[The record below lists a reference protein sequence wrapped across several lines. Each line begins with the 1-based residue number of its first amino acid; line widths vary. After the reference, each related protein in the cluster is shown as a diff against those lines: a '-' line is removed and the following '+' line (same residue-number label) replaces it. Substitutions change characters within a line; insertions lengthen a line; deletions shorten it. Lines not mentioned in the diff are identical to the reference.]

1 MIRDWKEDSKKDF
14 VHRHIGPSSSEQSEM
29 LLELGYKSEGGFLNE
44 VIPDTLKLSK
54 EQEPVLPLSI
64 SENDFLT
71 EIKEMMEEN
80 RLFRNFLGMG
90 FYPTIVPPVIKR
102 SLLENPGWYTQYT
115 PYQSEIS
122 QGRLESLLNFQ
133 TAVSDLTG
141 LPFSNASLLDD
152 STAAAESMGMFYR
165 LKGTLKGSLEKST
178 NGVQRNKLFLSLH
191 LHPHIISVVETRAL
205 PLGIEV
211 VKAFSADVLSANKG
225 EEFFGA
231 IVSYPHSNGGVQD
244 LASEIA
250 GIKKS
255 GIYVAVCSDLMSLP
269 LLKPPGECGA
279 DVAFGNSQRLGV
291 PLGYGGPHAAFIS
304 CNDAFKRQLP
314 GRVIGVSKDAQ
325 GNNAYRMAMQTRE
338 QHIRR
343 DKATSNICTAQALLA
358 NMVAMYCVYHGPEGL
373 LSIASE
379 IHKKTCWL
387 YGELQKINKQASGKP
402 LQFVSDVFFDTI
414 TLVLDEKDR
423 MSLIKRAQEKQMNFR
438 TLFPFEEAAS
448 LFGAKKLLGMSL
460 DEVTSSADLDDIVA
474 IFRSVFL
481 GEEGKSE
488 KVETEGKGAGNS
500 FASHE
505 LTDKNSA
512 SKIIPPFQ
520 KATSV
525 IPNSLKRT
533 SKFLTHPIFN
543 SIRSEHQMQR
553 YLTRLERK
561 DISLVVSMIPLG
573 SCTMKLNASVEMMP
587 LSSEYVGNLHPF
599 APLDQAFGY
608 AKLFARLEEYL
619 KQITGFDAF
628 SLQPNSGAQGEYA
641 GLLTIRNYFLASGA
655 KGEER
660 TIVLIPSSA
669 HGTNPASAT
678 MAGMDV
684 VVIACEETGN
694 ISMKDV
700 EEKIAQYGKKIAALM
715 ITYPSTYGVY
725 EKGIEKICAKVHEVG
740 AQVYLDGANM
750 NAQVGYTNP
759 KKIGA
764 DVCHL
769 NLHKTFAIPHG
780 GGGPGVGPIGVAKH
794 LQPYLP
800 GHMMIDDQ
808 KKNKVGPVASAPWGS
823 ASILTISYAYIRL
836 LGLAGL
842 KKATAVSILNANYI
856 RKRLEKYFKVLFKSE
871 KGLVAHEMIIDAR
884 PFKSCGVTAEDIA
897 KRLIDYGFHAPTMS
911 WPVEGTLMI
920 EPTESEDKAE
930 LDRFCDAL
938 ISIGEEIKKI
948 ENNVFDKKDNP
959 LKNAPHTMKAVTA
972 EKWDHCYSREVAA
985 FPLPYVS
992 ENKFWPPVARVD
1004 NVYGDRNLICSC
1016 PPMKL
1021 YERRVV

>member
-1 MIRDWKEDSKKDF
+1 MEKRLTENLDERAKESF
-14 VHRHIGPSSSEQSEM
+14 VKRHIGPSGEEQNQM
-29 LLELGYKSEGGFLNE
+29 LSELGYESEDKFLND
-44 VIPDTLKLSK
+44 VIPDTLKLNK
-54 EQEPVLPLSI
+54 DQQAVLPPPI
-64 SENDFLT
+64 SENNFLG
-71 EIKEMMEEN
+71 EIEKMMAKN
-80 RLFRNFLGMG
+80 RLFKNFLGMG

-122 QGRLESLLNFQ
+122 QGRLESLINFQ

-141 LPFSNASLLDD
+141 LAFSNASLLDD
-152 STAAAESMGMFYR
+152 GTAAAEAMGMFHR
-165 LKGTLKGSLEKST
+165 LRDSLGKNSSGAE
-178 NGVQRNKLFLSLH
+178 RNKLFVSLH
-191 LHPHIISVVETRAL
+191 LHPHVISVIKTRAI
-205 PLGIEV
+205 PLGIELV
-211 VKAFSADVLSANKG
+211 YSFSANDVLSENQAQD
-225 EEFFGA
+225 FFGA
-231 IVSYPHSNGGVQD
+231 ILSYPHSNGGVED
-244 LASEIA
+244 LASEITA
-250 GIKKS
+250 IKKS
-255 GIYVAVCSDLMSLP
+255 GTYVAVCTDLMSLV

-279 DVAFGNSQRLGV
+279 DVAFGNSQRFGV

-314 GRVIGVSKDAQ
+314 GRVIGVSKDAE

-343 DKATSNICTAQALLA
+343 DRATSNICTAQALLA

-373 LSIASE
+373 LAIARE
-379 IHKKTCWL
+379 IHQKTCWL
-387 YGELQKINKQASGKP
+387 YGELQKINGKSSSKP
-402 LQFVSDVFFDTI
+402 LQFVNDFFFDTI
-414 TLVLDEKDR
+414 TLVLNEKDHAN
-423 MSLIKRAQEKQMNFR
+423 LVKQALEKQINFR
-438 TLFPFEEAAS
+438 TLFPFEEESS
-448 LFGAKKLLGMSL
+448 LFGSKKLLGISL
-460 DEVTSSADLDDIVA
+460 DEVANQEDLNDIVD
-474 IFRSVFL
+474 IFHSVFL
-481 GEEGKSE
+481 GKTEEKRAE
-488 KVETEGKGAGNS
+488 KNASTSAS
-500 FASHE
+500 TFA
-505 LTDKNSA
+505 DKNQNT
-512 SKIIPPFQ
+512 KNIIPSQ
-520 KATSV
+520 S
-525 IPNSLKRT
+525 SRT
-533 SKFLTHPIFN
+533 SQFLTHPIFN

-587 LSSEYVGNLHPF
+587 LSSKYVGNIHPF
-599 APLDQAFGY
+599 VPLDQALGY
-608 AKLFARLEEYL
+608 SQLFNQLEEYL

-641 GLLTIRNYFLASGA
+641 GLLTIRNYFLDHGA

-660 TIVLIPSSA
+660 TIALIPSSA

-684 VVIACEETGN
+684 VVIACEENGN
-694 ISMKDV
+694 ISVKDV
-700 EEKIAQYGKKIAALM
+700 EEKISEYGKKIAALM

-725 EKGIEKICAKVHEVG
+725 ESGIEKICAMIHEVG

-780 GGGPGVGPIGVAKH
+780 GGGPGVGPIGVLKH

-800 GHMMIDDQ
+800 GHIIIDDQ
-808 KKNKVGPVASAPWGS
+808 KQNKIGAVASAPWGS

-842 KKATAVSILNANYI
+842 KKATAISILNANYI
-856 RKRLEKYFKVLFKSE
+856 KRRLEKHFKVLFKSE
-871 KGLVAHEMIIDAR
+871 KGLVAHEMIIDAK
-884 PFKSCGVTAEDIA
+884 PFKSCGITAEDIA

-938 ISIGEEIKKI
+938 ISIREEIKKI
-948 ENNVFDKKDNP
+948 EDNIFDKKDNP
-959 LKNAPHTMKAVTA
+959 LKNAPHTMKSVTS
-972 EKWDHCYSREVAA
+972 EKWDHCYSRQVAA
-985 FPLPYVS
+985 FPLDYVS

-1021 YERRVV
+1021 YERRVT